1 MAKATSDQIISE
13 LLCPIP
19 GFTVI
24 KAAEQTNKQK
34 DKENDSKKKKKDNL
48 DPATKGLPNL
58 MKSPAQSQNISQS
71 WS

>member
-1 MAKATSDQIISE
+1 MT
-13 LLCPIP
+13 
-19 GFTVI
+19 
-24 KAAEQTNKQK
+24 QK
-34 DKENDSKKKKKDNL
+34 KKKKKDNL